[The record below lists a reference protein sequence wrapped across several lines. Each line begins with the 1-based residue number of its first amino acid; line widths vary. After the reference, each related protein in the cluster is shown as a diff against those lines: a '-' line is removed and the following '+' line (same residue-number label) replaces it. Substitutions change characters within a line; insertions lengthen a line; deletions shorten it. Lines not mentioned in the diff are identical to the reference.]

1 MLPPPPR
8 RSPHLAAVVGA
19 VVFVVAALVVV
30 AVLATKSR
38 PGTGAASA
46 NSTPTAAAPTG
57 PLDSTALSG
66 LLLSPERVAG
76 MVGAP
81 ALVQESFADS
91 VIDDSE
97 KLLQKDC
104 IGVMAPAQ
112 HLVYRDAGW
121 TGVRSQALRNAG
133 EGPRIYAV
141 TQAVISFP
149 NADAAK
155 KLLAEQQSQW
165 ASCSGRTLTLTS
177 PTPPSPRLWV
187 AGTPADMDGTIVI
200 TQTLKD
206 GGGMQ
211 CQRALAVRNNV
222 AVDVSA
228 CRYDVVEQA
237 LDIVHGIAAK
247 IHG

>member
-1 MLPPPPR
+1 MFPPPPR
-8 RSPHLAAVVGA
+8 RSPHWAAVVGA

-38 PGTGAASA
+38 PDPGAASA
-46 NSTPTAAAPTG
+46 TTAAPTG

-76 MVGAP
+76 MVGAR
-81 ALVQESFADS
+81 ALVQESFAES

-112 HLVYRDAGW
+112 HLVYGDARW

-141 TQAVISFP
+141 VQAVISFP

-155 KLLAEQQSQW
+155 RLLAEQQSQW

-177 PTPPSPRLWV
+177 TTPPSPQLWV
-187 AGTPADMDGTIVI
+187 AGTPADIDGTMVM

-247 IHG
+247 IRG